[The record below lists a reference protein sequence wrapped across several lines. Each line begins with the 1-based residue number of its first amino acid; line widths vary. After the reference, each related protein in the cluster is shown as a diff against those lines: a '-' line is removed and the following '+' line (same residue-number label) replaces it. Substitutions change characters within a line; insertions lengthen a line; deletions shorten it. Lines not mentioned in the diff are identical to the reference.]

1 MGRWD
6 DKFVRAQRKWD
17 HWQMQEHAL
26 TDRVLHKILEDKAR
40 RHPDRVVFQFH
51 DEGHALE
58 QVHLNA
64 NRVANGLLALGVK
77 PGDKVAAMLPN
88 CIEFMALWFGLNRIG
103 AAIIPINVALR
114 GEGLRWQIAQS
125 DSVAVVL
132 DERYAEQL
140 LPLSDELAQVNHI
153 VLRRAAPVAGPVLPR
168 WPRGGALTWEEL
180 TSHGENTPEREV
192 AFNALSSISF
202 TSGTTGRSKGVMFSH
217 HYWYQ
222 IWRSAVQ
229 YARYTEDDVLYT
241 GLPFFHAAAHGTTGP
256 ALLADAKA
264 VVVDRFS
271 ASRMLEDCR
280 RWECTS
286 AKYLGSILAILMK
299 QAPSPHDADNPLRL
313 LVGSSAPTDVFQ
325 AFERRFNTQLLEL
338 YGMTE
343 CNACLVNPY
352 DARRIGSCGQ
362 PITGYRVKV
371 VDDNDMDVPAGKV
384 GEIVVQPER
393 KFLGTMGY
401 YKDPDATL
409 ELFRNFWIH
418 TGDLG
423 RADADGYFYFVDR
436 KKQALRRRGENI
448 SSFEV
453 ESVINSHPS
462 VKESCVV
469 GVPAEVGDEDVKAVV
484 VLRDGVALPAQELV
498 DWCEA
503 RMAYFAVPRY
513 VAFRDHLPR
522 TPTDRIEKYRL
533 KAEGITADCWDREAS
548 RVHAAET
555 TGR

>member
-6 DKFVRAQRKWD
+6 DKFVRAARKWD
-17 HWQMQEHAL
+17 RWQMQEHAL
-26 TDRVLHKILEDKAR
+26 TDRVLHRILEDKAR
-40 RHPDRVVFQFH
+40 RHPNRVVFQFH
-51 DEGHALE
+51 DEGHTLE
-58 QVHLNA
+58 QVHLGA

-88 CIEFMALWFGLNRIG
+88 CIEFMQLWFGLNRIG
-103 AAIIPINVALR
+103 AAIVPINVALR

-125 DSVAVVL
+125 DSVLVVL
-132 DERYAEQL
+132 DERYADPL
-140 LPLSDELAQVNHI
+140 LPLSDDLAQVRHL
-153 VLRRAAPVAGPVLPR
+153 VLRPAPPAARPALPA
-168 WPRGGALTWEEL
+168 WPRGGALAWSEL
-180 TSHGENTPEREV
+180 TSHGESTPQRDV
-192 AFNALSSISF
+192 PFNALSSISF
-202 TSGTTGRSKGVMFSH
+202 TSGTTGRAKGVMCSH

-264 VVVDRFS
+264 VIAERFS
-271 ASRMLEDCR
+271 ARRMMEDCR

-286 AKYLGSILAILMK
+286 AKYLGSMIAILMR
-299 QAPSPHDADNPLRL
+299 QPPAPNDHDNSLRL
-313 LVGSSAPTDVFQ
+313 MVGAAAPLDLYH
-325 AFERRFNTQLLEL
+325 AFEQRFNTQLLEL

-352 DARRIGSCGQ
+352 EARRPGACGK

-371 VDDNDMDVPAGKV
+371 VDENDMDLPAGAV

-393 KFLGTMGY
+393 MFLGTTGY
-401 YKDPDATL
+401 YRDPDATL
-409 ELFRNFWIH
+409 EMFRNFWMH

-423 RADADGYFYFVDR
+423 YADAEGYFHFVDR

-453 ESVINSHPS
+453 ESVINSHPK
-462 VKESCVV
+462 VRESCVV
-469 GVPAEVGDEDVKAVV
+469 GVPADVGDEEVKAVV
-484 VLRDGVALPAQELV
+484 VLREGASLSAQELV

-522 TPTDRIEKYRL
+522 TPTERLEKYRL
-533 KAEGITADCWDREAS
+533 KAEGVTTDCWDREAS
-548 RVHAAET
+548 RPGAVATA
-555 TGR
+555 R